1 EPDEVSSEEEE
12 KELPEEEQPLELFSG
27 VVLSSSTHVYSEPS
41 NDSPVLESFREG
53 EIIQFHIYSGE
64 WYMTTV
70 SVNGSEIVGYIDIK
84 DIDKILDEQPL
95 SGFAKKQPIS
105 VYTAPTR
112 SSDVWK
118 NYQYGHI
125 LKYRT
130 FSSQSHIATVYVNG
144 EAKTGYIHNSDVGSD
159 VDSVIGVALVN
170 STPVYSKTSRS
181 SVKFKTYKK
190 GHILKY
196 RAHDANWYKATVY
209 INGKATPGY
218 IHKTDVDTS
227 VSNP

>member
-1 EPDEVSSEEEE
+1 SDIQDNSVKDNQVNTKPNELEAELILNESFDEPDEVSSEEEE

-53 EIIQFHIYSGE
+53 EIIQFYIYSGE

-105 VYTAPTR
+105 VYTA
-112 SSDVWK
+112 
-118 NYQYGHI
+118 
-125 LKYRT
+125 
-130 FSSQSHIATVYVNG
+130 
-144 EAKTGYIHNSDVGSD
+144 
-159 VDSVIGVALVN
+159 
-170 STPVYSKTSRS
+170 
-181 SVKFKTYKK
+181 
-190 GHILKY
+190 
-196 RAHDANWYKATVY
+196 
-209 INGKATPGY
+209 
-218 IHKTDVDTS
+218 
-227 VSNP
+227 